1 VLVVVDDFF
10 GRSLVLHGEARTT
23 PTDLQQFITEARSAS
38 ASNARQAFAQ
48 GMYDRGGQSLTR
60 DFRDFTRQTIR
71 FGVFNAECHILVY
84 KGRIGSRQAAYI
96 TLAKDRRSRAG
107 PTVEGAG
114 PRIANL
120 RVGSRL
126 SGLPSCHKRQWIQK
140 VAVTLRLPPGAPSSS
155 MSISVAWVPVAWVP
169 DMLIAGTMRRP
180 GRAWQNSSRPSA
192 GVRRGSPSRP
202 HFGGRSRR
210 PGGALGS
217 GAQGNEVNRSLKSVW
232 FAAPPS
238 MGLTLKISSTVRSVE
253 PWS

>member
-1 VLVVVDDFF
+1 MQKCRRPRSLALARQPVLVVVDDFF

-60 DFRDFTRQTIR
+60 
-71 FGVFNAECHILVY
+71 
-84 KGRIGSRQAAYI
+84 RQAAYI

-253 PWS
+253 LWL